1 MVYKNVQCTKVAQ
14 KREIQSLGHTFD
26 WNDLSDVEFVDLD
39 EPESGG
45 EEEVIDFDE
54 SSRDMKEELD
64 KALYIVSLLKAV
76 RICSCFYDEDM
87 GVNIEKL
94 RRDNKSNRKMKRKTK
109 KIDRMR
115 FRPRTR
121 MYFFR

>member
-39 EPESGG
+39 EPESDG

-64 KALYIVSLLKAV
+64 KALYIGTRYKTMKDLPKKAQSLDKQFNCPSIAAESSKNL
-76 RICSCFYDEDM
+76 FLL
-87 GVNIEKL
+87 L
-94 RRDNKSNRKMKRKTK
+94 R
-109 KIDRMR
+109 
-115 FRPRTR
+115 
-121 MYFFR
+121 